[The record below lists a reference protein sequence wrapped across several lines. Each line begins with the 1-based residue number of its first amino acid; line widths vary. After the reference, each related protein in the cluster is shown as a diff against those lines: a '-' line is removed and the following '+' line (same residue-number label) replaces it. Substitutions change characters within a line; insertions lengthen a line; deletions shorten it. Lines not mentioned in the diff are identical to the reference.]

1 LKETSTNISTT
12 TYSTVWKNTAEA
24 FHSMW
29 QFFNQTG
36 PTDQQ
41 CSEIQ
46 AAPHSTGT
54 NFHSYRDI
62 FCGLVSVADANYS
75 LNL

>member
-12 TYSTVWKNTAEA
+12 TYSTVWKNTAEE

-29 QFFNQTG
+29 QFFNRTG
-36 PTDQQ
+36 PTDGQ

-46 AAPHSTGT
+46 APHSTGM
-54 NFHSYRDI
+54 NFHSYGDI